1 MIRNYLKVAM
11 RYLLRNK
18 GYTAINILGL
28 AIGIACCLLIMLF
41 VRSEWSYDKFH
52 TKSDR
57 IYRAWVKEHYE
68 DQDDIIDITTPL
80 PLAGALQSSFA
91 EVESTCRVF
100 NLNTLA
106 KTGDQSFSEDIRMVD
121 SSFFRIFDFTLIEG
135 DRKNPFPTSNSIIL
149 TENTARKY
157 FGKQNAIGKNIEMQ
171 LGNEKVLFS
180 VVGIAK
186 SAPEESSIKY
196 NALIPFSN
204 DKYLFSPRAMKAW
217 FSISPETYVLLRK
230 DADAK
235 QLAKKFPSM
244 VKQNLGEN
252 YKEGGYIVSL
262 QPIKKIH
269 LDTSLPAGIEAI
281 SNPKYSYILLTIGVL
296 ILLVAC
302 VNFITLSVGRSAT
315 RALEVGVRKVLG
327 AERKQL
333 IRQFWGEAILL
344 TIISVII

>member
-121 SSFFRIFDFTLIEG
+121 SSFFRIFDFTLI
-135 DRKNPFPTSNSIIL
+135 
-149 TENTARKY
+149 
-157 FGKQNAIGKNIEMQ
+157 
-171 LGNEKVLFS
+171 
-180 VVGIAK
+180 
-186 SAPEESSIKY
+186 
-196 NALIPFSN
+196 
-204 DKYLFSPRAMKAW
+204 
-217 FSISPETYVLLRK
+217 
-230 DADAK
+230 
-235 QLAKKFPSM
+235 
-244 VKQNLGEN
+244 
-252 YKEGGYIVSL
+252 
-262 QPIKKIH
+262 
-269 LDTSLPAGIEAI
+269 
-281 SNPKYSYILLTIGVL
+281 
-296 ILLVAC
+296 
-302 VNFITLSVGRSAT
+302 
-315 RALEVGVRKVLG
+315 
-327 AERKQL
+327 
-333 IRQFWGEAILL
+333 
-344 TIISVII
+344 